1 MTNQERFKIHGDVDI
16 VNARMAVREY
26 ARHLGFSL
34 TDQSCVSMAS
44 SSLAYKLE
52 LGREGAGG
60 GEILIEPYKNH
71 QRSGIRVRCIKN
83 KANDSDQNVI
93 NNMGNS
99 RWLVDDIE
107 IKPALENGLE
117 VIVIKWNSTQREQS

>member
-1 MTNQERFKIHGDVDI
+1 MTNPQKISIHGDVDI

-26 ARHLGFSL
+26 ARRLGFSL

-52 LGREGAGG
+52 LGREGGAG
-60 GEILIEPYKNH
+60 GEILIEPYSNH
-71 QRSGIRVRCIKN
+71 TREGMRVRCVKN
-83 KANDSDQNVI
+83 RASDNDQNVI
-93 NNMGNS
+93 NQLGNS

-107 IKPALENGLE
+107 LKPISGNGVE
-117 VIVIKWNSTQREQS
+117 VIVTKWSSNHG

>member
-1 MTNQERFKIHGDVDI
+1 MTSSQKISIHGDVDI

-26 ARHLGFSL
+26 ARRLGFSL

-52 LGREGAGG
+52 LGREGGSG
-60 GEILIEPYKNH
+60 GEILIEQFSNH
-71 QRSGIRVRCIKN
+71 IREGIRVRCIKN
-83 KANDSDQNVI
+83 KANDNDQNVI
-93 NNMGNS
+93 SQLGNS

-107 IKPALENGLE
+107 LKPISGNGVE
-117 VIVIKWNSTQREQS
+117 VIVTKWSSNHG

>member
-1 MTNQERFKIHGDVDI
+1 
-16 VNARMAVREY
+16 MAVREY

-52 LGREGAGG
+52 LGREGGAG
-60 GEILIEPYKNH
+60 GEILIEQYCSH
-71 QRSGIRVRCIKN
+71 TREGMRVRCIKN
-83 KANDSDQNVI
+83 RANSNDQNVI
-93 NNMGNS
+93 SQLGNS

-107 IKPALENGLE
+107 MKPISGNGVE
-117 VIVIKWNSTQREQS
+117 IIVTKWSSSHGG